1 MIVKD
6 PLDASPVSEEQAMY
20 NDPLTNAMHS
30 DEKAEFTRKG
40 LDLTSRI
47 VGTSIATAFAS
58 ASIYRTIAPLSKI
71 HTVSVEYS
79 KIHVKNIFSN
89 VTLIMLNL
97 MRYYFLNYMPI
108 QPSVVMAGI
117 PMPSI
122 QEISHAMSDK
132 LLKYRATGGIFLA
145 HQPGGEQTLRLVG
158 KAFGRN
164 RFLFLSM
171 LDFLFIYGSAKV
183 VDLFAKAPTVAPW
196 GTPGLGKKAQ
206 LEGVLQP
213 QVDPWKEILGSNMD
227 DGREEQHLTFPVIT
241 TSATH
246 TNMYIETYE
255 FTESIENG
263 MNCVTYT
270 IFLRKYVP
278 TYPYKYQ
285 FTIDE
290 NNRVLWYYS
299 EDKDDKLIS
308 RLRSVD
314 LAMEAG
320 FSTAMVMY
328 RFFQYLAG
336 NSIETSIGY
345 VTGINLNQ
353 QNLGIDPTGEILA
366 EIYTD
371 IDYNLN
377 TLSTGQKEELMQV
390 G

>member
-1 MIVKD
+1 MIIKD
-6 PLDASPVSEEQAMY
+6 PLDASPVSEEQATY
-20 NDPLTNAMHS
+20 QDPLTSAMHS
-30 DEKAEFTRKG
+30 KEKAEFTRKG

-58 ASIYRTIAPLSKI
+58 YSIARTVAPLTKI
-71 HTVSVEYS
+71 HTVSVEYT

-89 VTLIMLNL
+89 ITLIMLNL
-97 MRYYFLNYMPI
+97 MRYYFLNYMPV

-145 HQPGGEQTLRLVG
+145 HQPGGEQTLRIVG

-164 RFLFLSM
+164 RFLFLTM
-171 LDFLFIYGSAKV
+171 LDFLFLYGSARV
-183 VDLFAKAPTVAPW
+183 VDLLAKAPTIAPW
-196 GTPGLGKKAQ
+196 GASGSILTMTDV
-206 LEGVLQP
+206 LEP
-213 QVDPWKEILGSNMD
+213 QVDPWKKIEGSNVE

-246 TNMYIETYE
+246 TNMFIETYD
-255 FTESIENG
+255 FTESIEYG

-278 TYPYKYQ
+278 SYPYKFK
-285 FTIDE
+285 FTLDE
-290 NNRVLWYYS
+290 NKNPLWYYS
-299 EDKDDKLIS
+299 HDKDDELIS

-320 FSTAMVMY
+320 FSTAMIMY

-336 NSIETSIGY
+336 NSIETSVSH

-353 QNLGIDPTGEILA
+353 QNLGVDPTGEILS

-377 TLSTGQKEELMQV
+377 TLSIGQKEELMQV